1 MRKMS
6 NTKTNLVAWI
16 ICPKITSNGWP
27 CFSYIASRKKGSITR
42 IMQRAATLEATRFLS
57 KKKSGTPTSTA
68 APKQMSCRRVRP
80 NSTLDFTLVKSF
92 GMVT

>member
-1 MRKMS
+1 MMFF
-6 NTKTNLVAWI
+6 KTFS
-16 ICPKITSNGWP
+16 KGWP
-27 CFSYIASRKKGSITR
+27 FFSYIASRKKGSMIKV
-42 IMQRAATLEATRFLS
+42 MQRVAALEATLFLS

-80 NSTLDFTLVKSF
+80 NSTLDFTLVRSL